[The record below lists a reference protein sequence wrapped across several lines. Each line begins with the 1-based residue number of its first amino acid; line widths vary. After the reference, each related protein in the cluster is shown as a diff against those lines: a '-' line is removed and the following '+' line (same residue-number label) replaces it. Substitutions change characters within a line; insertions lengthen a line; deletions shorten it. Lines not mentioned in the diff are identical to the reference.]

1 LDSYEGGK
9 LYICVK
15 RASRNNPCNR
25 ILQPRVVGRWVGLEV
40 AIARLASRANSQ
52 RSAMTGIWGVVWVKR
67 DTIERVEAANATKR
81 SKGESESRTRSSGN
95 RVRGNRSTGIAVISL
110 VLVLPKCGTGALIV
124 IHQPFFT
131 SSSTSSRV
139 ASDFAFRLYPT
150 SIFALDFDIAQSPH
164 TARRNSSCGQILQAD
179 AYVLD
184 QAT

>member
-52 RSAMTGIWGVVWVKR
+52 RSAMMGIWGVVWVKR

-95 RVRGNRSTGIAVISL
+95 RVRGNRSTGIAVILL

-139 ASDFAFRLYPT
+139 ASDFAFHLYPT
-150 SIFALDFDIAQSPH
+150 SIFALDFDVAQSPH

-179 AYVLD
+179 AYILD